1 MTLSFKGYKQF
12 CSQGDV
18 GLDTLDII
26 KQQNLPESL
35 SPLDTRDGI
44 IKRRITRQK

>member
-12 CSQGDV
+12 CFQGDV
-18 GLDTLDII
+18 GLDTFDIL

-35 SPLDTRDGI
+35 SPLDARERI
-44 IKRRITRQK
+44 IKRRITRRK